1 VVVLGPAGAV
11 RTPVLGCAPE
21 VVGFTPALGAAP
33 PAVVVGRGNW
43 GDVVVVAEGGGWLV
57 GGGTS
62 VEALQI

>member
-1 VVVLGPAGAV
+1 VVVFGPAGAV
-11 RTPVLGCAPE
+11 LTPVLGCVPE

-43 GDVVVVAEGGGWLV
+43 GDVVVAEGGGWLV